1 MRALYSENY
10 ETFLKEIKE
19 DINKWKHSPCSWIGM
34 SSIANMSIL
43 PKVIDAIT
51 IKIPRNLVLLAE
63 IEKLIVKFTWNLG
76 EAELAEIISKN
87 RARGLTLLY
96 FKATEIK
103 ILWNRHNDRHMD

>member
-1 MRALYSENY
+1 MRALYTENY

-63 IEKLIVKFTWNLG
+63 IKKLVKFTWNLG
-76 EAELAEIISKN
+76 EAQLAEIISKN